1 MVYAY
6 VNLVVTNPASMT
18 AYRGKA
24 GAALEKHGGKVL
36 SAAPNQ
42 KVIEGTRDETGLG
55 VILEFTTE
63 TAAQA
68 WINDPDLQETHALRR
83 GAGTSTITLL
93 A

>member
-6 VNLVVTNPASMT
+6 VNLIVTNPDSMV
-18 AYRGKA
+18 AYRSKA
-24 GAALEKHGGKVL
+24 GAALTKHGGKVL
-36 SAAPNQ
+36 NASPSQ
-42 KVIEGTRDETGLG
+42 TIIEGTRDATGLG
-55 VILEFTTE
+55 VILEFATE
-63 TAAQA
+63 AAAHA